1 MDGSFT
7 GNMNNT
13 EVKKTPTGKGNF
25 KNTAYSLSKS
35 TSSNDNEVAGKFKI
49 KCPICQEVPAMNNK
63 SDGKSFRYFTKKN
76 TISQKFL
83 KCPAQK
89 TRIIK

>member
-1 MDGSFT
+1 MNGSFT

-63 SDGKSFRYFTKKN
+63 SDGKSFRYFMKKKILLARN
-76 TISQKFL
+76 F
-83 KCPAQK
+83 
-89 TRIIK
+89 

>member
-1 MDGSFT
+1 MNGSFT

-63 SDGKSFRYFTKKN
+63 SDGKSFRYISHEKK
-76 TISQKFL
+76 TSSQKFL
-83 KCPAQK
+83 EILGQK
-89 TRIIK
+89 NS

>member
-1 MDGSFT
+1 
-7 GNMNNT
+7 MNNT

-63 SDGKSFRYFTKKN
+63 SDGKSFRYISHEKINFQPEIFRKFRPKK
-76 TISQKFL
+76 L
-83 KCPAQK
+83 V
-89 TRIIK
+89 